1 MKKYGIITAMQ
12 EEMQAIK
19 NIMTEI
25 NEQKIYELNFIKG
38 KINNIQVIL
47 VEAGVGKVNSA
58 RTTQILIDNFEVEA
72 IINVG
77 SAGSANDELNIG
89 DIVRIEMPSFF
100 SEGNYAVK
108 EIEYTYK
115 NKTEQNWKIVLKSS
129 DLISTYIDMFRP
141 QETEENEDKIDTVI
155 LGEFVEE
162 NIKEIHTVSI
172 VEKESS

>member
-1 MKKYGIITAMQ
+1 
-12 EEMQAIK
+12 
-19 NIMTEI
+19 
-25 NEQKIYELNFIKG
+25 
-38 KINNIQVIL
+38 
-47 VEAGVGKVNSA
+47 
-58 RTTQILIDNFEVEA
+58 
-72 IINVG
+72 
-77 SAGSANDELNIG
+77 
-89 DIVRIEMPSFF
+89 MPSFF

-172 VEKESS
+172 VEEESS